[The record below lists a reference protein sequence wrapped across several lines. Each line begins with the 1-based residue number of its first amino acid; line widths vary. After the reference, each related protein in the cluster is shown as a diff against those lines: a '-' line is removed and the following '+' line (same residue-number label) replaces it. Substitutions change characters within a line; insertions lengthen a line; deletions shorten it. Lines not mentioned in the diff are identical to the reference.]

1 MNPYISTLSRN
12 LRSIQAYQ
20 DCVMD
25 TVQSYVAA
33 NLPEGA
39 ATPEHA
45 EELEACVF
53 YGSRHLQIDKFY

>member
-1 MNPYISTLSRN
+1 
-12 LRSIQAYQ
+12 
-20 DCVMD
+20 MD

-53 YGSRHLQIDKFY
+53 YGSRHLQTDKIQH